1 MKIMVSNIED
11 CGEVEVSE
19 GTCDHC
25 FEWGYYNQYLATF
38 SLMMSDGT
46 SYEIRHD
53 GIVDYEENRNGL
65 VESYTYTKPISNILK
80 FVSDLKTVQFPDIQ
94 FFEDYD
100 KFIASRRPGNMV
112 ITEYI
117 GRQKDQGDRK
127 KAIIEVIDRFIMEVI
142 RAYADN
148 GVDGINKYI
157 DKETAFA
164 RKDD

>member
-1 MKIMVSNIED
+1 MKIMISNIED

-25 FEWGYYNQYLATF
+25 FEWAITISTSRR
-38 SLMMSDGT
+38 SLMMSDDT

-65 VESYTYTKPISNILK
+65 VESYTYTKPIGNILK
-80 FVSDLKTVQFPDIQ
+80 FVSDIKTVQFPDMQ

-100 KFIASRRPGNMV
+100 EFIASRRPGNMV

-117 GRQKDQGDRK
+117 GRQKDQGDR
-127 KAIIEVIDRFIMEVI
+127 
-142 RAYADN
+142 
-148 GVDGINKYI
+148 
-157 DKETAFA
+157 
-164 RKDD
+164 RKPLSR